1 MPLTAAANPGHVLPP
16 LRVCIVAGESR
27 STAGGL
33 SAYARMLVRELQ
45 SESVAVSTVAR
56 FDRPE
61 AGPMDYAAPSSGD
74 GAPIDG
80 IPTNLVGPSP
90 AWTPILRQLH
100 HMNDRRALR
109 MLPPKIFARAF
120 GRSLA
125 RALPAECDVIHYIGA
140 GRELLGFAAL
150 DAARSRGAAFT
161 ILPAVHPRTWG
172 DSPLDID
179 LYRRADAVFC
189 QSQHEIQHLQSLGVS
204 RDRLVRVWLAP
215 VAEACGDGRAF
226 REKHALGNRPVV
238 LFIGRRMRAKG
249 FHSLCE
255 AMTKV
260 LESIPDA
267 CLIAIGPKCDMP
279 YPRVPAG
286 AYLDLGIAGESEKAD
301 ALATCDV
308 FCMPSTTEAFGIVY
322 VEAWSYGKPVV
333 GGLAPAVR
341 ELIADGETG
350 FCVEQDPAS
359 IATVLVRL
367 LEDEKLRHRLG
378 AAGREIQ
385 STRYCWPAVT
395 QLHLDVFHSLTGY
408 RATSLA
414 PSCAF

>member
-1 MPLTAAANPGHVLPP
+1 MPLTAVQNSAHDVPP
-16 LRVCIVAGESR
+16 LRVSIVSGESR

-45 SESVAVSTVAR
+45 SESVTVSTVAR

-61 AGPMDYAAPSSGD
+61 AEPMDYAAPSSGE
-74 GAPIDG
+74 GTPIDG
-80 IPTNLVGPSP
+80 IPTNLVGPS
-90 AWTPILRQLH
+90 AGWTPILRQLH
-100 HMNDRRALR
+100 HMTDRPALRALAPR
-109 MLPPKIFARAF
+109 IFSRAYE
-120 GRSLA
+120 RSLA
-125 RALPAECDVIHYIGA
+125 RALPAQCDVIHFIGA

-150 DAARSRGAAFT
+150 DAARARGAAFT
-161 ILPAVHPRTWG
+161 IWPAVHPRTWG

-179 LYRRADAVFC
+179 LYCQADAVFC
-189 QSQHEIQHLQSLGVS
+189 QSQHEIQHLHSLGVS
-204 RDRLVRVWLAP
+204 RDRLVRAWLAP
-215 VAEACGDGRAF
+215 VADAGGDGRAF
-226 REKHALGNRPVV
+226 RQKHGLGKRPLV

-260 LESIPDA
+260 LPSVPDA
-267 CLIAIGPKCDMP
+267 CLVAIGPRCETP
-279 YPRVPAG
+279 YPPLPAG
-286 AYLDLGIAGESEKAD
+286 ACLDLGIAGESEKAD
-301 ALATCDV
+301 ALAACDI

-341 ELIADGETG
+341 ELIADGENG
-350 FCVEQDPAS
+350 FCVGQDPAA
-359 IATVLVRL
+359 IASVLLRL
-367 LEDEKLRHRLG
+367 LEDENLRNRLG

-385 STRYCWPAVT
+385 STRYTWPAVT
-395 QLHLDVFHSLTGY
+395 QLHLEVFHSLTGY

-414 PSCAF
+414 PSCAY

>member
-1 MPLTAAANPGHVLPP
+1 MPLTAAANPGHDLPP
-16 LRVCIVAGESR
+16 LRVCIVSGESR

-45 SESVAVSTVAR
+45 SESITVSTVAR
-56 FDRPE
+56 FDRVE

-90 AWTPILRQLH
+90 AWAPILRQLH
-100 HMNDRRALR
+100 HMTDRRALR
-109 MLPPKIFARAF
+109 MLPPKIFSRAF
-120 GRSLA
+120 ERSLA
-125 RALPAECDVIHYIGA
+125 RALPAECDVIHFIGA

-150 DAARSRGAAFT
+150 DAAQAGSGFHHLAGRASADLGGQPAGRRS
-161 ILPAVHPRTWG
+161 ILPG
-172 DSPLDID
+172 
-179 LYRRADAVFC
+179 RRG
-189 QSQHEIQHLQSLGVS
+189 LL
-204 RDRLVRVWLAP
+204 P
-215 VAEACGDGRAF
+215 VAARDSASAIAGRFARSPRARVACACSRCQRRWPRVPPETRAWKAAGCPV
-226 REKHALGNRPVV
+226 RRPPD
-238 LFIGRRMRAKG
+238 AHKG

-260 LESIPDA
+260 LETIPDA

-279 YPRVPAG
+279 YPPVPAR

-301 ALATCDV
+301 ALAACDV

-350 FCVEQDPAS
+350 FCVEQDPSA
-359 IATVLVRL
+359 IATALVRL
-367 LEDEKLRHRLG
+367 LEDENLRNRLG

-385 STRYCWPAVT
+385 STRYNWPAVT